1 MAAPVFQK
9 IAHKLYSSIPV
20 ETRLS
25 RERYLEITQGKME
38 TSKGIID
45 AKVDVIKTQNKS

>member
-1 MAAPVFQK
+1 MVFQK

-25 RERYLEITQGKME
+25 RERYLEITQPKIE
-38 TSKGIID
+38 TYKGVID
-45 AKVDVIKTQNKS
+45 AKVDITNTQNKS